1 MTMQVARLALEE
13 AGVEYRSRAMDIGSQ
28 MEHLEPWY
36 IRINKFAVVPTLIH
50 KVSAALIAT
59 EPRNRAIHDN
69 KWMKYK

>member
-36 IRINKFAVVPTLIH
+36 IRVNKSAVVPTLIH
-50 KVSAALIAT
+50 KV
-59 EPRNRAIHDN
+59 P
-69 KWMKYK
+69 